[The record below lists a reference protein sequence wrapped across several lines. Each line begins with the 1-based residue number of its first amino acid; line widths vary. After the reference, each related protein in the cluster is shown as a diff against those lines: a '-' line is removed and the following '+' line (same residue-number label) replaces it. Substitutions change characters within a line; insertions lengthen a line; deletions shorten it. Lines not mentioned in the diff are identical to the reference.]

1 MREDVV
7 EISHDEM
14 SPELR
19 ALIVYDPNGSLDV
32 ATPQS
37 LIDEIRRTMPVVRW
51 ELGVGFFLMEDIVA
65 AGRNPDLVST
75 NPATGVP
82 FGMGSVD
89 PLIPLQLDGDV
100 HRHYRRLLDPL
111 FTPKKMALL
120 EPDIRKLADELIDG
134 FVGEG
139 RVELHDAFCV
149 PLPSTIF
156 LRLFGMPLE
165 DMDFLI
171 AMKDRILKNEGATM
185 DEKEEIGI
193 RAGVGLRERLRA
205 RLAERRADGARH
217 DDLLDQFMHFELDGR
232 SLDDEEVVNIMH
244 MFTIAGLDTVTS
256 SLSCI
261 VAWLATHPEHRRRL
275 VAEPSRLAGAIE
287 EIMRIESPVPSGGAR
302 WATRDIEINGV
313 PVKQGELVYLCWAAA
328 NLDPSTFA
336 GPLEADV
343 ERADNRH
350 VAFAAGLHRCL
361 GSHLA
366 RAELR
371 AAIDQLHTRI
381 PDYRIT
387 DGDEVRYEFAG
398 VRQATHLP
406 LTFTAAG

>member
-1 MREDVV
+1 
-7 EISHDEM
+7 
-14 SPELR
+14 
-19 ALIVYDPNGSLDV
+19 
-32 ATPQS
+32 
-37 LIDEIRRTMPVVRW
+37 
-51 ELGVGFFLMEDIVA
+51 
-65 AGRNPDLVST
+65 
-75 NPATGVP
+75 
-82 FGMGSVD
+82 
-89 PLIPLQLDGDV
+89 
-100 HRHYRRLLDPL
+100 
-111 FTPKKMALL
+111 
-120 EPDIRKLADELIDG
+120 
-134 FVGEG
+134 
-139 RVELHDAFCV
+139 
-149 PLPSTIF
+149 
-156 LRLFGMPLE
+156 
-165 DMDFLI
+165 
-171 AMKDRILKNEGATM
+171 
-185 DEKEEIGI
+185 
-193 RAGVGLRERLRA
+193 
-205 RLAERRADGARH
+205 
-217 DDLLDQFMHFELDGR
+217 
-232 SLDDEEVVNIMH
+232 MH